1 MRQGKYDD
9 VALGAFGILRQ
20 DYVIWQP
27 QFPLFLRAERE
38 SIANHAPPSLA
49 LSAGILI
56 RHAAVP
62 PVPCG
67 RLMLVAANDLE

>member
-27 QFPLFLRAERE
+27 HFPIFLRAERE

-49 LSAGILI
+49 LSAGVSDKTCSGAPSPLWE
-56 RHAAVP
+56 ADAG
-62 PVPCG
+62 CSK
-67 RLMLVAANDLE
+67 